1 MQLLCPQNVTGP
13 SYYKYCITK
22 QCFVETFSGPVPS
35 TGNVCGICTV
45 WLMEWHN
52 HLHINN
58 NLWIIITDC
67 LSFTSCQV
75 TKYNSLFF
83 THFQLFI

>member
-1 MQLLCPQNVTGP
+1 MPAKSYRTLLLSTLYNT
-13 SYYKYCITK
+13 

-35 TGNVCGICTV
+35 TGNVRGICTV
-45 WLMEWHN
+45 WLIEWHN
-52 HLHINN
+52 HFHINS

-67 LSFTSCQV
+67 LNFTSCQV
-75 TKYNSLFF
+75 TKNNSLFY